1 MLYFIK
7 VVHILYI
14 LHFFAF
20 FASKL
25 IKKRRALSFAGAP
38 RLNKAIASAQV
49 HRIGT
54 LRGKTSQV
62 VTHNPPLSG
71 KTSQPPRFVWKTM
84 VSMLF
89 LIVRP
94 NISLLWS

>member
-14 LHFFAF
+14 LHYFAC

-25 IKKRRALSFAGAP
+25 IKKRRALSFAVAP
-38 RLNKAIASAQV
+38 SLYKAIASTQV

-54 LRGKTSQV
+54 LSGKTSQV

-71 KTSQPPRFVWKTM
+71 KTSQTPFCLENHGFYVVPHRPAKH
-84 VSMLF
+84 F
-89 LIVRP
+89 LTLV
-94 NISLLWS
+94 

>member
-14 LHFFAF
+14 LHYFAC

-25 IKKRRALSFAGAP
+25 IKKRRALSFAVAP
-38 RLNKAIASAQV
+38 SLKKAIASAKV

-54 LRGKTSQV
+54 LSGKTSQV
-62 VTHNPPLSG
+62 VTHNPPIVQRYNPPTLSG
-71 KTSQPPRFVWKTM
+71 KP
-84 VSMLF
+84 
-89 LIVRP
+89 
-94 NISLLWS
+94 